1 MKHLREQLAVL
12 RIDSLQRN
20 RRNKAFQKQCFKSLI
35 SKRYLLLIS
44 IFLFSGCQTST
55 IRTITPF
62 SQQPIQMLEPI
73 SANEALAAKINQSNI
88 TELTKAFKDGALTS
102 EQLVGF
108 FLQQIEQKDDYLN
121 AIIAVNPNAIKIARE
136 RDKQTEQG
144 ISMGPLH
151 GIPVMVKDNIE
162 TSSMATTAG
171 SLALVNNFT
180 NRDANLIKRLKEAG
194 AIILAKTNLSEWA
207 NFRSERSSSGWSG
220 VAGQTRNPHD
230 LHRSTCGSSSGSGAV
245 VAANLT
251 VAAVGTETNGS
262 VTCPSSANGI
272 VGLKPTVGLISRNGI
287 VPISH
292 TQDTAGP
299 MTKSVSDAAL
309 LLSVMQG
316 KDPKDEAT
324 LQPHLD
330 FSHQYNADGN
340 ADGSAEILQGLRLG
354 VVPSGPLAHEQVSQ
368 LFSKVQS
375 LLTKSGAIWIN
386 DLSLESYDGFGADS
400 YQVLLYEFKHDLNR
414 YLSELP
420 NELNKLTLKKLIAFN
435 QKHRQKEMPYFAQEI
450 FLKSQ
455 EKGALSDESYQ
466 QALAKIRKATRE
478 QGIDQ
483 LMDEHQL
490 DVIISITVSPAWSID
505 RINGDHYTGGFS
517 SFPAISGYPHLTI
530 PMGKIHHLPVGL
542 SIAGK
547 AMSDA
552 KLLAIGVAI
561 EKQLKA
567 LEN

>member
-1 MKHLREQLAVL
+1 MKNLRSKPATLKFDGV
-12 RIDSLQRN
+12 SHHS
-20 RRNKAFQKQCFKSLI
+20 NKKFHSRQPFKSFT
-35 SKRYLLLIS
+35 SNRYLLLFS
-44 IFLFSGCQTST
+44 IFLFSGCQTNT

-62 SQQPIQMLEPI
+62 SQQPTQMLEPI
-73 SANEALAAKINQSNI
+73 SANEALAEKINQSTI
-88 TELTKAFKDGALTS
+88 AELTKAFEDGALTS

-108 FLQQIEQKDDYLN
+108 FLQQIQQKDDYLN
-121 AIIAVNPNAIKIARE
+121 AIMAVNPNAIEIAKE
-136 RDKQTEQG
+136 RDQQTAQG
-144 ISMGPLH
+144 LSMGPLH

-162 TSSMATTAG
+162 TLSMATTAG
-171 SLALVNNFT
+171 SLALANNFT
-180 NRDANLIKRLKEAG
+180 NRDAQLIKRLKDAG

-207 NFRSERSSSGWSG
+207 NFRSERSSSGWSAVG
-220 VAGQTRNPHD
+220 GQTRNPHD

-251 VAAVGTETNGS
+251 VAAVGTETDGS

-316 KDPKDEAT
+316 KDPEDEAT
-324 LQPHLD
+324 LKPYLD
-330 FSHQYNADGN
+330 FSQQYKTDGE
-340 ADGSAEILQGLRLG
+340 AEILQGLRLG
-354 VVPSGPLAHEQVSQ
+354 VVPSGPLAHEQVGQ
-368 LFSKVQS
+368 LFSTMQS

-386 DLSLESYDGFGADS
+386 DLSLKSYEGFGTDS

-414 YLSELP
+414 YLADLP
-420 NELNKLTLKKLIAFN
+420 NELNQLTLKKLIAFN
-435 QKHRQKEMPYFAQEI
+435 QKYREKEMPYFAQEI

-455 EKGALSDESYQ
+455 QKGSLSDESYK
-466 QALAKIRKATRE
+466 QALAKIRSATRE
-478 QGIDQ
+478 QGIDK
-483 LMDEHQL
+483 LMDEHEL

-517 SFPAISGYPHLTI
+517 SFSAISGYPHLTI
-530 PMGKIHHLPVGL
+530 PLGKIHHLPVGL

-547 AMSDA
+547 SMSDA
-552 KLLAIGVAI
+552 KLLAIGAAI
-561 EKQLKA
+561 EKQLKG
-567 LEN
+567 LKN